1 MIRPKHYTFH
11 EIVLPFDQFSFIHYW
26 PPGLPRDWSYCLP
39 LNNFPSSASQILAD
53 LGAHLSTFKHPS
65 NRPVSFGVS
74 LSYFPVPLLNDIRI
88 EKAWAFQLCSH
99 FHLTH
104 WRLPLLHFSHRHNF
118 FKRKLERKSTVGWI
132 NYKRRKSLS
141 VKSVDT
147 KYFSLPRRQTKR
159 AEIDVCVFR
168 LHNARWSTEKQ
179 WCLLQRDQSYCWYV
193 SLVLIARW
201 SNHLQF
207 G

>member
-11 EIVLPFDQFSFIHYW
+11 EIVLLFDQFSFIHFW
-26 PPGLPRDWSYCLP
+26 PDCLRDWSYCLP
-39 LNNFPSSASQILAD
+39 FNNFPSSASQILAD

-65 NRPVSFGVS
+65 KRPVSFGVS

-99 FHLTH
+99 LHLTH
-104 WRLPLLHFSHRHNF
+104 WRLPLLHFSYRHNF
-118 FKRKLERKSTVGWI
+118 FKRKLERKSTIGRI

-147 KYFSLPRRQTKR
+147 QYFSLSRRQTKS
-159 AEIDVCVFR
+159 AKEIDVCVFR
-168 LHNARWSTEKQ
+168 LHNAR
-179 WCLLQRDQSYCWYV
+179 
-193 SLVLIARW
+193 
-201 SNHLQF
+201 
-207 G
+207 

>member
-26 PPGLPRDWSYCLP
+26 PDCRGTGHIACP
-39 LNNFPSSASQILAD
+39 LTIFLHQRAQILAD

-74 LSYFPVPLLNDIRI
+74 LSYFPVPLLNEIRI

-104 WRLPLLHFSHRHNF
+104 WRLPLLHFSYRHNF
-118 FKRKLERKSTVGWI
+118 FERKLERKSTIG
-132 NYKRRKSLS
+132 
-141 VKSVDT
+141 
-147 KYFSLPRRQTKR
+147 
-159 AEIDVCVFR
+159 
-168 LHNARWSTEKQ
+168 
-179 WCLLQRDQSYCWYV
+179 
-193 SLVLIARW
+193 
-201 SNHLQF
+201 
-207 G
+207 